1 MRVFTGP
8 DDLQSNV
15 GTEIGVSDWLTV
27 DQERID
33 QFAEATGD
41 HQWIHVDVERAKA
54 ESPFGGPIAHGYLT
68 LSLLVPLQKTVFRV
82 DGTKMGVNYGLD
94 KARFP
99 APVPAGSRIRSRIEL
114 VDATPVEGGIQVKFR
129 HTIEQE
135 GAAKPAC
142 VVESIARYYF

>member
-1 MRVFTGP
+1 MRVFTGA
-8 DDLQSNV
+8 DDLLAAV
-15 GTEIGVSDWLTV
+15 GSEVGVSHWLTV

-33 QFAEATGD
+33 LFAEATGD

-82 DGTKMGVNYGLD
+82 DGTRLAVNYGLD

-99 APVPAGSRIRSRIEL
+99 APVPAGARIRDRVEM
-114 VDATPVEGGIQVKFR
+114 VTATPVEGGVQVTFR
-129 HTIEQE
+129 HTIEQD

-142 VVESIARYYF
+142 VAESISRYYF

>member
-8 DDLQSNV
+8 DDLQASV
-15 GTEIGVSDWLTV
+15 GNEIGISEWLTV
-27 DQERID
+27 DQPRID

-54 ESPFGGPIAHGYLT
+54 ESPFGGPVAHGYLT
-68 LSLLVPLQKTVFRV
+68 LSLVVPLQKSVFRV

-99 APVPAGSRIRSRIEL
+99 SPVLAGSRIRSRIEL
-114 VDATPVEGGIQVKFR
+114 VEATPVEGGLQVKFR
-129 HTIEQE
+129 HTIEQD
-135 GAAKPAC
+135 GGTKPAC
-142 VVESIARYYF
+142 VAESIARYYF